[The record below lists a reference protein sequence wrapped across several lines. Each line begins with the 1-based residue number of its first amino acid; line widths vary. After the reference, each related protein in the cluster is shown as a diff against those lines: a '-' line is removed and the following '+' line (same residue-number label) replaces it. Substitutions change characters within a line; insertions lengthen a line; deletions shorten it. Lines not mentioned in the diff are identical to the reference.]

1 MPARST
7 LPVRPPDPADAAIGF
22 APPVRGGP
30 APSSKVSEG
39 RVTRTTTLDLL
50 SGVATYVTIGEGGLF
65 GEGAHRF
72 DEIGTVVSH
81 DLKRELTI
89 GADDPLTARYRLDQ
103 SYEMGREGWRI
114 RIETMTTMQATKSEF
129 ILRAMVRAY
138 ENGAL
143 AGAREMEETLARD
156 LT

>member
-1 MPARST
+1 
-7 LPVRPPDPADAAIGF
+7 
-22 APPVRGGP
+22 
-30 APSSKVSEG
+30 
-39 RVTRTTTLDLL
+39 
-50 SGVATYVTIGEGGLF
+50 
-65 GEGAHRF
+65 
-72 DEIGTVVSH
+72 
-81 DLKRELTI
+81 
-89 GADDPLTARYRLDQ
+89 
-103 SYEMGREGWRI
+103 MGREGWRI